1 VSERRA
7 GSGDCALRGGLDLPE
22 LHAAT
27 EKLLCAYWPLVLRL
41 ARALV
46 ERKEIS
52 GRRCRQI
59 LFRAL
64 RKDLR
69 RSLIVAEKDR
79 RNQQAWGAE
88 LRAAMGRVA

>member
-1 VSERRA
+1 MLPLARWGKAV
-7 GSGDCALRGGLDLPE
+7 GLFTFRLSPYYPRIT
-22 LHAAT
+22 H
-27 EKLLCAYWPLVLRL
+27 WPLVRRL

-69 RSLIVAEKDR
+69 RSRAVAEKDR
-79 RNQQAWGAE
+79 RHQQAWGAE
-88 LRAAMGRVA
+88 LRQALGRVK

>member
-1 VSERRA
+1 VR
-7 GSGDCALRGGLDLPE
+7 
-22 LHAAT
+22 
-27 EKLLCAYWPLVLRL
+27 RL

-59 LFRAL
+59 LFRAM

-69 RSLIVAEKDR
+69 RSLVVAGHDR

-88 LRAAMGRVA
+88 FCRALGSKTSRTR